1 MQMTP
6 SEEPHSLDLVAIERL
21 VAAYRLL
28 ADPGRLRL
36 VGALLEDRELPV
48 RELARVASL
57 SETAASQ
64 QLRVLREAGVVRR
77 RRAGRQALYRL
88 SGGDARALARN
99 GIARAT
105 RRSTYSRRKDAQVTY
120 IIAEPCVDVKDKSCV
135 DVCPVD
141 CIHEA
146 DRILVIDP
154 EECIDC
160 GACEPECPVEAI
172 YPEDALPE
180 KWEPFVKINYAY
192 GQGLDTVNE
201 LVQELV
207 EQSPPPP
214 IPGYRET

>member
-1 MQMTP
+1 
-6 SEEPHSLDLVAIERL
+6 
-21 VAAYRLL
+21 
-28 ADPGRLRL
+28 
-36 VGALLEDRELPV
+36 
-48 RELARVASL
+48 
-57 SETAASQ
+57 
-64 QLRVLREAGVVRR
+64 
-77 RRAGRQALYRL
+77 
-88 SGGDARALARN
+88 
-99 GIARAT
+99 
-105 RRSTYSRRKDAQVTY
+105 VTY

-141 CIHEA
+141 CIHEG

-172 YPEDALPE
+172 YPKDALPE

>member
-6 SEEPHSLDLVAIERL
+6 PEEPPSLDLVAIERL

-48 RELARVASL
+48 RELARLAS
-57 SETAASQ
+57 
-64 QLRVLREAGVVRR
+64 
-77 RRAGRQALYRL
+77 
-88 SGGDARALARN
+88 RALARN

-141 CIHEA
+141 CIHEG

-172 YPEDALPE
+172 YPEDVLPE